1 MSIVS
6 EIGLE
11 AERQRAEAERQAPT
25 AHALAARIVNSS
37 LLILLILI
45 LIAATF
51 AALNFSAFATAA
63 NTRNIVDNV
72 SILLVVAVGSTF
84 VIATAGIDLSVGSV
98 LVFSGVVAA
107 EVLVKV
113 DESAIYV
120 VPLGIAICLVAGAAW
135 GTLHGLLITKAELS
149 PLIVTLA
156 TLGIALGLAQVI
168 TGGIDV
174 AGIPAQVTDIAYSK
188 IVGVPV
194 LGVIAGAV
202 AIAGGVLLHLTRFGM
217 ETLAIG
223 SNPEAARRAGINVDR
238 HLIKV
243 YALAGS
249 LSGLGGFLGLSQFA
263 TTSIGGHST
272 DVLQVITGVVI
283 GGTSLFGGVA
293 TMFGTVVGMLIPGI
307 LQNGLVI
314 VDVAPFWQQ
323 VAVGIVLLL
332 AVYLDRVR
340 RRG

>member
-1 MSIVS
+1 MTTVTGP
-6 EIGLE
+6 ELE
-11 AERQRAEAERQAPT
+11 AERLHGATPAPAST
-25 AHALAARIVNSS
+25 KRALAMRIVNSS
-37 LLILLILI
+37 VLILLILL

-51 AALNFSAFATAA
+51 AALNFSAFATAR
-63 NTRNIVDNV
+63 NVRNIIDNV

-113 DESAIYV
+113 DQSAIYV
-120 VPLGIAICLVAGAAW
+120 VPLGIAICVLAGAAW
-135 GTLHGLLITKAELS
+135 GTLHGFLITKGELS

-174 AGIPAQVTDIAYSK
+174 QGIPAQVTNIAYSK
-188 IVGVPV
+188 ILGVPV
-194 LGVIAGAV
+194 MGVIAGGV
-202 AIAGGVLLHLTRFGM
+202 ALAGGILLHLMRFGM
-217 ETLAIG
+217 VTLAIG

-249 LSGLGGFLGLSQFA
+249 LSGLAGFLGLSQFA
-263 TTSIGGHST
+263 TTTIGGHAT

-293 TMFGTVVGMLIPGI
+293 TMFGTVVGMLIPGV
-307 LQNGLVI
+307 LQNGLLI
-314 VDVAPFWQQ
+314 VNVAPFWQQ

-340 RRG
+340 RRA

>member
-1 MSIVS
+1 VS
-6 EIGLE
+6 VATSSSPGTADAPAPSARSGL
-11 AERQRAEAERQAPT
+11 AWR
-25 AHALAARIVNSS
+25 LINSS
-37 LLILLILI
+37 GLILLILLGI
-45 LIAATF
+45 SAVF
-51 AALNFSAFATAA
+51 CVLNFDAFATVPNA
-63 NTRNIVDNV
+63 RNIVDNV
-72 SILLVVAVGSTF
+72 SVLLVVAVGSTF

-107 EVLVKV
+107 EALRHADKG
-113 DESAIYV
+113 AFYV
-120 VPLGIAICLVAGAAW
+120 VPLGIAICIVCGAAW
-135 GTLHGLLITKAELS
+135 GVLHGVLITKAELS

-168 TGGIDV
+168 TNGVDVNGVPGQITSIAYARV
-174 AGIPAQVTDIAYSK
+174 AGIP
-188 IVGVPV
+188 V
-194 LGVIAGAV
+194 LGLIAGGV
-202 AIAGGVLLHLTRFGM
+202 ALAGGVLLHLTRFGM

-243 YALAGS
+243 YALAGA
-249 LSGLGGFLGLSQFA
+249 LAGLGGFLALSQFA
-263 TTSIGGHST
+263 TTTIGGHQT

-293 TMFGTVVGMLIPGI
+293 TMLGTVIGMLIPGV

-323 VAVGIVLLL
+323 VAVGIVLLV
-332 AVYLDRVR
+332 AVYIDRVR
-340 RRG
+340 RRS